1 MRTDIK
7 HRNKRQSS
15 FPLWKKNHAHLW
27 LNSLSPRTIWMSKV
41 MLAKLLSQKKWSL
54 GPFLYWI
61 KICAISFSFWPCHLP
76 QRVNMSKLPFL
87 RPSGLASYEIS
98 KSVRGSITH
107 FCYFWVVYHGN
118 VITNEYCHQK
128 HQNVQYTCLMA
139 EERLRLSWRFLR
151 WVVGIGGHG
160 FFSRG
165 EDYFV
170 NFFKG
175 LTGWLGEFYKNEVFL

>member
-1 MRTDIK
+1 
-7 HRNKRQSS
+7 
-15 FPLWKKNHAHLW
+15 
-27 LNSLSPRTIWMSKV
+27 MSKV

-165 EDYFV
+165 EVYFV
-170 NFFKG
+170 SFFTKMRFSFRNPFEGKNAKCFWKGGESNFFFIQG
-175 LTGWLGEFYKNEVFL
+175 VGG